1 MSIDSRRGESFRRFA
16 TAPILPGE
24 LGMRLRHDLTPLNKF
39 GKRLG
44 TSREV
49 QAPIYVCVV
58 SCPDDGGA
66 VGRRRGAA
74 GGAVRR
80 GGAVA
85 AGPMRAARARHDE
98 LAV

>member
-1 MSIDSRRGESFRRFA
+1 MSIDGRRGESFRRFA

-44 TSREV
+44 TS
-49 QAPIYVCVV
+49 PIYVCVV

-66 VGRRRGAA
+66 VGHRRGAA